1 MRIVTSEFAGAA
13 FPPGTKVSFM
23 TKSGAAQATVQKL
36 LPRWARVGTRHG
48 ELRNVPYASLTH
60 IAPAP
65 APATAMSLKEVEAL
79 GVHFIREHE
88 AVSGLK
94 KGWKFGFDLAPVRG
108 GICRYK
114 EKQIALSVTYCLKA
128 SKEEIVDTILHEIA
142 HAITGPNHGHDE
154 AWKTVARRIGCTAKR
169 YHEVDHTPPR
179 WRGQCGCGQEWK
191 RQRLSQRART
201 GHCPKCKKRITWQ
214 RVDQGRSNE
223 RIANAIE
230 RRLD

>member
-1 MRIVTSEFAGAA
+1 MPIVTSDFPGAA
-13 FPPGTKVSFM
+13 FPPGTKVSFI

-36 LPRWARVGTRHG
+36 LPRWARVGTQHG
-48 ELRNVPYASLTH
+48 ELWNVPYASLTH

-65 APATAMSLKEVEAL
+65 ASAMSLKEVEAL

-88 AVSGLK
+88 VRSRLK
-94 KGWKFGFDLAPVRG
+94 KGWKFAFDLAPVRG

-114 EKQIALSVTYCLKA
+114 EKLIALSVTYCLKA

-142 HAITGPNHGHDE
+142 HAITGPNHAHDE

-169 YHEVDHTPPR
+169 CHQVDHTPPR

-201 GHCPKCKKRITWQ
+201 GHCPKCKKKIAWQ
-214 RVDQGRSNE
+214 RVEVVS
-223 RIANAIE
+223 
-230 RRLD
+230 